1 MYEEDAKLLESIAS
15 RYDDSSKEH
24 AAIKRAAIALWY
36 VLTNDYDRFKD
47 YVEKFEGDLSPEQ
60 RADLAALGIDPD
72 LDPDANKSR

>member
-1 MYEEDAKLLESIAS
+1 MGGRISGPGTLLGEIGLFTPDGRRTMTVRCKS
-15 RYDDSSKEH
+15 DV
-24 AAIKRAAIALWY
+24 RAAMI
-36 VLTNDYDRFKD
+36 DYDRFKD